1 MMKTLV
7 IAAPQSGSG
16 KTTVTLGL
24 LALLTRRG
32 QRVAP
37 FKAGPDF
44 IDPGY
49 HRLITGRPSVNLDSW
64 ICPSSFVR
72 ETFRHH
78 TGGCDWAV
86 IEGVMGLFD
95 GLGATADQGSTAAIA
110 RLTGAPVLL
119 VVNARGMAASAAAL
133 MTGFARFDPAV
144 RLAGVVFNNVGSE
157 RHAQLLARAMADHCP
172 DVPFLGALPRD
183 EELVIPSRHLGLVT
197 AADNPLP
204 AAFVDRL
211 ADAVER
217 HINLEL
223 LERCCCSGTLMP
235 VGEPVEW
242 ESAERQPVPIAVAR
256 DRAFCFLYEDNLRLM
271 RRAGLEPCFFS
282 PLADRVVPPGCR
294 GIYLPGG
301 YPELHR
307 EELAENRPMLAALR
321 AAVATGL
328 PVYAECGGLVYLTNG
343 IADSEG
349 MDADDPAHPFVGVFP
364 VTARMGTRRA
374 ALGYREVTL
383 LRDCLLG
390 GAGELV
396 RGHEFHYS
404 RIGEMPAGIRRDY
417 RVSRPGEAGWD
428 EGYGS
433 ARCLASY
440 VHLHF
445 GSNPATVAALAAACR
460 A

>member
-1 MMKTLV
+1 MNTLV

-24 LALLTRRG
+24 LAALTRRG

-49 HRLITGRPSVNLDSW
+49 HRLVTGRPSINLDTW
-64 ICPSSFVR
+64 ICPPSFVA

-78 TGGCDWAV
+78 AGGCDWGV

-95 GLGATADQGSTAAIA
+95 GMGAGADQGSTAAVA

-133 MTGFARFDPAV
+133 VAGFARFDPSV

-157 RHAQLLARAMADHCP
+157 RHARLLAQAMAEHCP

-197 AADNPLP
+197 AADNPVP
-204 AAFVDRL
+204 AAFIDRL
-211 ADAVER
+211 ADTVER
-217 HINLEL
+217 HVDLEL
-223 LERCCCSGTLMP
+223 LERCTRSAAAAGGGGAGAPAPPARP
-235 VGEPVEW
+235 VT
-242 ESAERQPVPIAVAR
+242 IAVAR

-271 RRAGLEPCFFS
+271 RQAGLEPCFFS
-282 PLADRVVPPGCR
+282 PLADAGLPERCG

-307 EELAENRPMLAALR
+307 EELAGNRPMLAALR
-321 AAVATGL
+321 AAVAQGL

-343 IADSEG
+343 VADGESVQ
-349 MDADDPAHPFVGVFP
+349 PAREMVGIFP

-383 LRDCLLG
+383 VRDCLLG
-390 GAGELV
+390 GEGEQV

-404 RIGEMPAGIRRDY
+404 TIGTMPPDIRRDY
-417 RVSRPGEAGWD
+417 LVSRPGEEGWP
-428 EGYGS
+428 EGYGR

-445 GSNPATVAALAAACR
+445 GSNSAVAAAMATACR
-460 A
+460 AALRG